1 MYLPQTIQSLFY
13 KQTKIFDK
21 LNPIVELV
29 IPIRIPSKKTKAKIE
44 IHPVITKAKIRKG
57 SI

>member
-1 MYLPQTIQSLFY
+1 MSLFY

-29 IPIRIPSKKTKAKIE
+29 IPIRIPSKKSKSE
-44 IHPVITKAKIRKG
+44 N
-57 SI
+57 

>member
-1 MYLPQTIQSLFY
+1 MSLFY

-29 IPIRIPSKKTKAKIE
+29 IPIRISSKKTKAKIE